1 MIDVHALPLPNLT
14 PTAWII
20 AAIAAFCI
28 GLTKSG
34 FGGFGIIAVLLMA
47 EIIPAR
53 ESTGVVLPMLIAA
66 DLMAIGSFHR
76 HVVWIDFW
84 KLLPTTFLGLLT
96 GWFLMGRI
104 PVAIFGHLL
113 GWMVLAMMALVLWQR
128 FDRRV
133 LSSIIHHPMMATG
146 SGFLAGISTML
157 ANAGGP
163 AMTFY
168 LLARGLDKMAFVG
181 TCAWFFFVT
190 NLAKLPMSW
199 SLGLVTLKSLL
210 MNFVLLPLI
219 AAGML
224 FGKFFLGKIPQAPFE
239 WLLIVMAVASAVK
252 LILS

>member
-1 MIDVHALPLPNLT
+1 MIDLHALPLPDLHFT
-14 PTAWII
+14 SWII
-20 AAIAAFCI
+20 AILAAVCI

-34 FGGFGIIAVLLMA
+34 FGGFGVIAILLMA

-53 ESTGVVLPMLIAA
+53 ESTGAVLPMLIAA

-76 HVVWIDFW
+76 HVAWKDFW
-84 KLLPTTFLGLLT
+84 KLLPTTFLGLCA
-96 GWFLMGRI
+96 GWFLMGRV
-104 PVAIFGHLL
+104 PAAMFGHLL

-133 LSSIIHHPMMATG
+133 LSSITHHPLLASL
-146 SGFLAGISTML
+146 SGFLAGVTTMV

-190 NLAKLPMSW
+190 NLVKLPLSW
-199 SLGLVTLKSLL
+199 SLGLITQKSLL
-210 MNFVLLPLI
+210 LNALLLP
-219 AAGML
+219 AVATGML
-224 FGKFFLGKIPQAPFE
+224 LGRYFLGKVPQGPFE
-239 WLLIVMAVASAVK
+239 WLLIVTATASALK

>member
-1 MIDVHALPLPNLT
+1 MTI
-14 PTAWII
+14 WII
-20 AAIAAFCI
+20 AIIAALCI
-28 GLTKSG
+28 GLSKAG

-47 EIIPAR
+47 GIMPAR
-53 ESTGVVLPMLIAA
+53 ESTGAVLPMLIAA
-66 DLMAIGSFHR
+66 DLMAVGSFHR
-76 HVVWIDFW
+76 HVAWKDFW
-84 KLLPTTFLGLLT
+84 KLLPTTFLGLLA
-96 GWFLMGRI
+96 GWFLMGHI
-104 PVAIFGHLL
+104 PAAIFGHVL
-113 GWMVLAMMALVLWQR
+113 GWMVLAMMVLVLWQR

-133 LSSIIHHPMMATG
+133 LASITHHPLLATG

-190 NLAKLPMSW
+190 NLVKLPMSW
-199 SLGLVTLKSLL
+199 SLGLITSKSLL
-210 MNFVLLPLI
+210 LNLFLLPAI

-224 FGKFFLGKIPQAPFE
+224 LGKYFLGKVPQAPFE
-239 WLLIVMAVASAVK
+239 WLLIVMATASALR